1 MRYITFMQSIM
12 QSILLQYKVKGIEK
26 GLQNQ
31 YLILSFIF
39 QTILYKN
46 EFFKK

>member
-1 MRYITFMQSIM
+1 MVDMRYITFMQKHLASI
-12 QSILLQYKVKGIEK
+12 QSQGIEK

-39 QTILYKN
+39 QTI
-46 EFFKK
+46 FI